1 MKKSEQLLIN
11 ERCEK
16 IWEQA
21 MTEWNNMDIITH
33 KKLRSCQATVFET
46 EHYYYLRSYNT
57 LVAVIEKKRNILVD
71 VLRKVYGYT
80 NTSAGH
86 ISRFANDYGRPE
98 KLTYKEV

>member
-1 MKKSEQLLIN
+1 MKREEQFAIN
-11 ERCEK
+11 VMCEE
-16 IWEQA
+16 IWKAA
-21 MTEWNNMDIITH
+21 MKEWDNVDTITH

-46 EHYYYLRSYNT
+46 EHYYYLRSYKT
-57 LVAVIEKKRNILVD
+57 LVVVIEKKRNILVD

-86 ISRFANDYGRPE
+86 ISKFANDYGRPE

>member
-16 IWEQA
+16 IWEPA
-21 MTEWNNMDIITH
+21 MTEWNNVDIITH

-46 EHYYYLRSYNT
+46 KHYYYLVSYKT

-98 KLTYKEV
+98 KLTYNEV